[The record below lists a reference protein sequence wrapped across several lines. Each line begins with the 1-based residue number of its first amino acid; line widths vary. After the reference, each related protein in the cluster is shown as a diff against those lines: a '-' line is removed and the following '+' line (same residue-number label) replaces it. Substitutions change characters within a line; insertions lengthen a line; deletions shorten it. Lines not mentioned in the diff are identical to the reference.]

1 MSFQISGFVQFFQDL
16 FETAP
21 PQPLPVPQRGATL
34 QEIEDFVKSLKLP
47 ADLRNRL
54 GGTLHG
60 GFASLFRARG
70 VDPNDEG
77 ACTRFTKD
85 YLDYFSG
92 KPSPEFLN
100 GRNAHGKTPLMCAI
114 EEKDFDLVSQLR
126 LRGAAT
132 GCEVIKFA
140 IRNNAPDNILRYL
153 FKYADFEED
162 TLNFD
167 NCDFSDLCSRRRLER
182 SDLLDSLCLLAKR
195 SGQLAVKCIKY
206 SPLRKEQLVHE
217 TASRGD
223 AALIPILKG
232 AGFDLD
238 ELKPGWGWQDGTTPL
253 MDAITRRPP
262 NRAVVQALLNAG
274 ASASVEN
281 AVGVSALTCARSYGH
296 KDIALLLIRY
306 GAPASEDIKNWIS
319 KDEDQQN

>member
-21 PQPLPVPQRGATL
+21 PQPLAVPQRGATL

-54 GGTLHG
+54 GGKLH
-60 GFASLFRARG
+60 GFASFFRARG

-85 YLDYFSG
+85 YLDYFSR

-114 EEKDFDLVSQLR
+114 EEKDFDLVMDLGGH
-126 LRGAAT
+126 GAAI
-132 GCEVIKFA
+132 GCEVITFA
-140 IRNNAPDNILRYL
+140 IRNNAPDNFLKHL
-153 FKYADFEED
+153 FRNADFDED
-162 TLNFD
+162 LPNFD
-167 NCDFSDLCSRRRLER
+167 NWDHPDLLSRRRLEW
-182 SDLLDSLCLLAKR
+182 SDLLDSLCLLAER
-195 SGQLAVKCIKY
+195 SGRLAVKCIKI
-206 SPLRKEQLVHE
+206 SALREELLVHE
-217 TASRGD
+217 AASRGD
-223 AALIPILKG
+223 AALIPILKD
-232 AGFDLD
+232 AHFDLD
-238 ELKPGWGWQDGTTPL
+238 KFKPGWQVGTTPL
-253 MDAITRRPP
+253 MDAIMRRPP
-262 NRAVVQALLNAG
+262 NRAVVQALLKAG
-274 ASASVEN
+274 ASASAEN
-281 AVGVSALTCARSYGH
+281 AVGDSALTCARSYGH